1 MENEFAAPA
10 AKLASARQDSA
21 PSPERLIRAL
31 RTLSAVNH
39 ALLQASSEAALL
51 AEICRVLVEES
62 GYRMAWISQA
72 EHDAEKSIRPL
83 AHAGIEEG
91 WLATLPNT
99 WADTERGRG
108 PTGTAIRAGEPQ
120 VVREVLGDPRYALWR
135 NEALRRGYASVISLP
150 VRVDGTVTGALTIYA
165 AEPDAFD
172 DEERRLLVETAASLG
187 FGISTLRARQRA
199 GEADAT
205 IRHIANYDA
214 LTDLPNRMR
223 LRELLAEMIV
233 NCSREN
239 RPFALLI
246 LSIGRFHDINEV
258 FGYREGD
265 KLVQEVAR
273 RVTGALLPADV
284 AARVDENKFAVLLPK
299 ASANRATAI
308 AKVLVGALTAPI
320 ELSGSLLE
328 PQIGVGI
335 ALFPGHGTDPDTLIR
350 HGNMALFQV
359 RRGNMALFQAEQSGE
374 DFALYS
380 GQFDKDIAHRVSL
393 IGGLRRAIENDEL
406 LLYCQPKVHIRSA
419 KVCGAEALMRWRHP
433 REGLIGPGE
442 FVKLA
447 ERTGMISPL
456 THWMLDA
463 AFRQTYAWHQAGTS
477 NPLAVNLS
485 AADLRDPKLLDHIRN
500 GFATWGSEPDDMQ
513 FELTESA
520 LMEDPA
526 GALETLSKLKSL
538 GVRLLIDDFGTGYS
552 SLSYL
557 QKLPVDTIKIDQSF
571 ISRVTA
577 SEQSAAIVRF
587 IIELAHTLKL
597 EVVAEGVEDQAT
609 WERIAEL
616 GCDVVQGY
624 WVSKP
629 MPVGEFSDWQT
640 QSRWH
645 A

>member
-1 MENEFAAPA
+1 MESEMTAPG
-10 AKLASARQDSA
+10 AKLSSAPHDSA

-31 RTLSAVNH
+31 RTLSAVNR
-39 ALLQASSEAALL
+39 ALLQTSSEAALL
-51 AEICRVLVEES
+51 EEICRVVVEEN

-72 EHDAEKSIRPL
+72 EHDAEKSIRPV

-91 WLATLPNT
+91 GLTTLHNT
-99 WADTERGRG
+99 WADTEHGHG
-108 PTGTAIRAGEPQ
+108 PAGTAIRTGEPQ
-120 VVREVLGDPRYALWR
+120 VMRDILSDPHYALWR
-135 NEALRRGYASVISLP
+135 DGALRRGYTSVISLP

-165 AEPDAFD
+165 AQPDAFD
-172 DEERRLLVETAASLG
+172 DEEQRMFVEVAAGLG
-187 FGISTLRARQRA
+187 FGISTLRARQKA
-199 GEADAT
+199 GVADAT
-205 IRHIANYDA
+205 IGRMANYDA
-214 LTDLPNRMR
+214 LTGLPNRVL
-223 LRELLAEMIV
+223 LRELLTRTIV

-239 RPFALLI
+239 RPLALLT
-246 LSIGRFHDINEV
+246 LSIGRFHDINEI
-258 FGYREGD
+258 FGYPDGD

-284 AARVDENKFAVLLPK
+284 AARVEENKFAVLLPK
-299 ASANRATAI
+299 ASAGRATAI
-308 AKVLVGALTAPI
+308 ARVLVGALTAPI
-320 ELSGSLLE
+320 ELAGSLLE
-328 PQIGVGI
+328 PRIGVGI

-350 HGNMALFQV
+350 HGNMALFQ
-359 RRGNMALFQAEQSGE
+359 AEQRAE

-380 GQFDKDIAHRVSL
+380 DQFDKDIAHQVSL
-393 IGGLRRAIENDEL
+393 VGGLRRAIENDEL

-419 KVCGAEALMRWRHP
+419 KVCGAEALVRWRHP

-447 ERTGMISPL
+447 ERTGLISPL
-456 THWMLDA
+456 THWVLDA
-463 AFRQTYAWHQAGTS
+463 AFRQTYAWHQAGIS

-485 AADLRDPKLLDHIRN
+485 AADLRDPKLLDQIKS
-500 GFATWGSEPDDMQ
+500 GFSTWGSEPDDIQ

-526 GALETLSKLKSL
+526 SALETLSKLKSL

-587 IIELAHTLKL
+587 IIDLAHTLKL

-609 WERIAEL
+609 WKHIAAL
-616 GCDVVQGY
+616 GCDVAQGY

-629 MPVGEFSDWQT
+629 MPVGEFRDWQT
-640 QSRWH
+640 RSRWH